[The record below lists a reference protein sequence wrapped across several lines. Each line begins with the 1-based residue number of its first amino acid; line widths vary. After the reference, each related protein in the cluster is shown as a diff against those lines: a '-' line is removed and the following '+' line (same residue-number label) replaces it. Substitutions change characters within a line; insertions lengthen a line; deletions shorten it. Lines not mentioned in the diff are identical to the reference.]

1 MFRIVKLSE
10 IVLNLF
16 VCRTHSAKIVNTQT
30 LFKISKLFKY
40 ENTFLWK
47 NEALKSGEIGNEPG

>member
-30 LFKISKLFKY
+30 LKISKLFKY
-40 ENTFLWK
+40 ENTYLWK
-47 NEALKSGEIGNEPG
+47 NKALKSGEIGNEPG